1 VFEKSGND
9 TIRNSS
15 YNLLHDF
22 SLTVTF
28 EALMFNYT
36 SSAANPC
43 FLSEALNNLKIMLPN
58 LVLSLVVSVV
68 GSILL
73 TALTYG
79 LNVTIGIPVFPFLFV
94 MF

>member
-1 VFEKSGND
+1 
-9 TIRNSS
+9 
-15 YNLLHDF
+15 LLHDF

-36 SSAANPC
+36 SSAPNPS
-43 FLSEALNNLKIMLPN
+43 FLSEALNNLKIVLPN
-58 LVLSLVVSVV
+58 LVLSLVISVV

-79 LNVTIGIPVFPFLFV
+79 LNVAIGIPIVPFFLIVF
-94 MF
+94 

>member
-15 YNLLHDF
+15 HNLLHDF

-28 EALMFNYT
+28 EALMSNYT
-36 SSAANPC
+36 SSAANSS

-58 LVLSLVVSVV
+58 LVLSLFVSVV

-79 LNVTIGIPVFPFLFV
+79 LNVTIGIPVL
-94 MF
+94 